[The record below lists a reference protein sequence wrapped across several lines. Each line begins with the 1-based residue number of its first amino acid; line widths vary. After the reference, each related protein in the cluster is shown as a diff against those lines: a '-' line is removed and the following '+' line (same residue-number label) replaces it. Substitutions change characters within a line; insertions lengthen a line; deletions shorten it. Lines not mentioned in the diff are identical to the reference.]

1 MPEINTTFNP
11 LSYIA
16 LFLFFRWLSGVTMDG
31 WTANVSWVWPEFC
44 WRSWTSAQWWLAG
57 TSFSLPPPWW
67 TQRWRRW
74 SATLPRCHW
83 RAPSGHVVS
92 DHKTHANMQRIG
104 INLKVQTDLEN
115 YHTSINDFT
124 DWYVNL
130 TVIRRMYC
138 ILLIFYQAVSLSLT
152 GDTFLLLLPLTTP
165 QTRRKI
171 LPSSDLFDEKTEIF
185 LMRIL
190 QRGLSIRNWSHR
202 IGTTVHSGLGYA
214 SATRL
219 PHSPHLIPIP
229 RTACCLA
236 ALSLGASQLLSVI
249 SQFSIP
255 KKEVDWTHIILDTNI
270 LICRCIAT
278 EEDF

>member
-16 LFLFFRWLSGVTMDG
+16 LFLFSRSSSGVTMDG

-83 RAPSGHVVS
+83 RAPSGRVVS
-92 DHKTHANMQRIG
+92 DHKTHANTQRIG
-104 INLKVQTDLEN
+104 RDSEI
-115 YHTSINDFT
+115 YHTSISDFT
-124 DWYVNL
+124 DCRVDS
-130 TVIRRMYC
+130 TGIRRMYC

-152 GDTFLLLLPLTTP
+152 GDTFLLLLPLTAP

-171 LPSSDLFDEKTEIF
+171 LPSSDLFDEKNKNLPNEDTSKEGSLSGIDPVV
-185 LMRIL
+185 LGRQHTVGSAML
-190 QRGLSIRNWSHR
+190 QRRAFLTAHIWFLFPGLL
-202 IGTTVHSGLGYA
+202 VVL
-214 SATRL
+214 
-219 PHSPHLIPIP
+219 
-229 RTACCLA
+229 
-236 ALSLGASQLLSVI
+236 LLS
-249 SQFSIP
+249 
-255 KKEVDWTHIILDTNI
+255 H
-270 LICRCIAT
+270 
-278 EEDF
+278 